1 MGLTEKNGTEMV
13 LPMTCTSIKTGVL
26 YYSETPDFF
35 FFLRKVNLQYPKQWL
50 IFWHFRNE
58 SVARMFAH
66 MPRIESLTLLV
77 FLPPLKLTSPV
88 K

>member
-35 FFLRKVNLQYPKQWL
+35 FFEKSEFVIPQT
-50 IFWHFRNE
+50 
-58 SVARMFAH
+58 MAH
-66 MPRIESLTLLV
+66 LLA
-77 FLPPLKLTSPV
+77 FQE
-88 K
+88 